1 MRDKKADKQ
10 DTMTSS
16 LNRRSLLKGAGIV
29 GAASLLSACGGNP
42 ECDSQTIE
50 SPAITSKKRTLKMV
64 TSWPKNFPGLGTTAQ
79 DVSRRIEAL
88 SGGQIQIKVYAGG
101 ELVGPLGAFDAVSE
115 GKADMYHAAEYYWQ
129 GKSKAFNFFGAVPFG
144 MTAAERNAWLRFDG
158 GQQLWDKLSAGFKIK
173 PFACGNSGPQMG
185 GWYNRD
191 INTLDDFKG
200 LRIRM
205 PGLGGDV
212 MAKLGATPVTKPG
225 SELYQ
230 ALSQGN
236 IDAAEWIGP
245 WNDLAFGFHNIVKNY
260 YSPGIHEPGPTLSM
274 GVNLDLWND
283 FSPWE
288 KEIFQTA
295 TAAQNDLTY
304 TEFNARNA
312 RALNTLVNEHGV
324 KLKKF
329 SDEIL
334 ARMAELSIE
343 VMQEA
348 ASTDAI
354 TKEVYE
360 SFKASRANSMRWTAI
375 GESTFTSARSKMKD
389 L

>member
-1 MRDKKADKQ
+1 MRDKKTDKQ
-10 DTMTSS
+10 NASTSL
-16 LNRRSLLKGAGIV
+16 LNRRNLLKGAGIV
-29 GAASLLSACGGNP
+29 GAASLISACGGDK
-42 ECDSQTIE
+42 ECDADPIGA
-50 SPAITSKKRTLKMV
+50 PAILSKKRNLKMV
-64 TSWPKNFPGLGTTAQ
+64 TAWPKNFPGLGTTAE
-79 DVSRRIEAL
+79 DVSKRIEAL
-88 SGGQIQIKVYAGG
+88 SDGKIKIKVYAGG
-101 ELVGPLGAFDAVSE
+101 ELVGPFGAFDAVSQ

-129 GKSKAFNFFGAVPFG
+129 GKSKAFNFFGSVPFG
-144 MTAAERNAWLRFDG
+144 MTASEMNAWLRFDG
-158 GQQLWDKLSAGFKIK
+158 GQELWDKLSAGFNIK

-225 SELYQ
+225 SELFQ

-236 IDAAEWIGP
+236 IDATEWIGP

-260 YSPGIHEPGPTLSM
+260 YSPGIHEPGPTLGM

-288 KEIFQTA
+288 KEIIQTT

-312 RALNTLVNEHGV
+312 RALDTLVNKHGV
-324 KLKKF
+324 KLKRF

-334 ARMAELSIE
+334 ARMAELSAE
-343 VMQEA
+343 VMLEA
-348 ASTDAI
+348 ANSDPI

-360 SFKASRANSMRWTAI
+360 SFKTSRASSMRWTAI
-375 GESTFTSARSKMKD
+375 GESAFTSARAKMKD